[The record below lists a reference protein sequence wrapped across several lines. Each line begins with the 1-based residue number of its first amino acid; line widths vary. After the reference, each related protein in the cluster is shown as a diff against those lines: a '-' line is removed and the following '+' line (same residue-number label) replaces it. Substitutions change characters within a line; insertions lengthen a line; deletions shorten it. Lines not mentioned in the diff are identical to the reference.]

1 MEKTY
6 DLIIIG
12 GGPAGLAAAIY
23 AGRSQ
28 RDTLVV
34 EKGGYG
40 GRVKDTGEIRNYPG
54 TISDSGQ
61 GLMEKFHLHA
71 QSYPT
76 VEFCRSTVTGIRKE
90 KGLFTVDTK
99 RRGSFTA
106 RSVILA
112 LGTKP
117 RELGI
122 PGEKE
127 FVGHG
132 VAYCATCDAEF
143 FKEKNIYVLGAGDQA
158 VEEADYLTGFASKV
172 TIIVLHEKAIWIAM
186 RFQLSGLTK
195 IRRLNSSGAPQCR
208 KSKAR
213 TMWKRWS

>member
-1 MEKTY
+1 M
-6 DLIIIG
+6 
-12 GGPAGLAAAIY
+12 AAAIY

-132 VAYCATCDAEF
+132 VATAQPAMRNF
-143 FKEKNIYVLGAGDQA
+143 SKEKISMSWAPETRRWRKPITSQA
-158 VEEADYLTGFASKV
+158 SPPKSQLSYCMK
-172 TIIVLHEKAIWIAM
+172 KAIWIAM

>member
-76 VEFCRSTVTGIRKE
+76 VEFCRSTVTGSERK
-90 KGLFTVDTK
+90 
-99 RRGSFTA
+99 RGFLPWIPNGA
-106 RSVILA
+106 AA
-112 LGTKP
+112 LRP
-117 RELGI
+117 
-122 PGEKE
+122 
-127 FVGHG
+127 
-132 VAYCATCDAEF
+132 AA
-143 FKEKNIYVLGAGDQA
+143 
-158 VEEADYLTGFASKV
+158 
-172 TIIVLHEKAIWIAM
+172 
-186 RFQLSGLTK
+186 
-195 IRRLNSSGAPQCR
+195 
-208 KSKAR
+208 
-213 TMWKRWS
+213 

>member
-132 VAYCATCDAEF
+132 VAY
-143 FKEKNIYVLGAGDQA
+143 
-158 VEEADYLTGFASKV
+158 
-172 TIIVLHEKAIWIAM
+172 
-186 RFQLSGLTK
+186 
-195 IRRLNSSGAPQCR
+195 
-208 KSKAR
+208 
-213 TMWKRWS
+213 

>member
-1 MEKTY
+1 M
-6 DLIIIG
+6 
-12 GGPAGLAAAIY
+12 
-23 AGRSQ
+23 
-28 RDTLVV
+28 
-34 EKGGYG
+34 
-40 GRVKDTGEIRNYPG
+40 
-54 TISDSGQ
+54 
-61 GLMEKFHLHA
+61 
-71 QSYPT
+71 
-76 VEFCRSTVTGIRKE
+76 TGIRKE

-143 FKEKNIYVLGAGDQA
+143 FKGKISMSWAPETRRWRKPITSQA
-158 VEEADYLTGFASKV
+158 SLPKSQLSYCMK
-172 TIIVLHEKAIWIAM
+172 KAIWIAM

-195 IRRLNSSGAPQCR
+195 SED
-208 KSKAR
+208 
-213 TMWKRWS
+213 